1 MVICLVT
8 DRRRLGAASGAGPD
22 HLLEAL
28 EEQILAAAEVDID
41 LVQIREADLDARH
54 LTSLVRS
61 IAVKLR
67 GRKTQIL
74 VNDRLDV
81 AVAAGAGGV
90 HLKETSIA
98 PEQARRLAGLAHRSL
113 GDPST
118 SSGSSRA
125 ESRDEGGFIVT
136 CAVHTPL
143 TATAR
148 HSADFLIAGT
158 VLPTVSKPAADY
170 LQWKG
175 LEEVVGAAEGTPVLG
190 IGGLDLGSIP
200 SLAATGAAGLA
211 AIGAFIPP
219 AGQSGLSEF
228 VKKRVIDMRFAFD
241 SSQTEP

>member
-8 DRRRLGAASGAGPD
+8 DRRRLSAAIGAGPS
-22 HLLEAL
+22 HLLDAL
-28 EEQILAAAEVDID
+28 EEQILAAAEVEID
-41 LVQIREADLDARH
+41 LVQIREPDLDARR
-54 LTSLVRS
+54 LTPLVRS
-61 IAVKLR
+61 IAGKLR
-67 GRKTQIL
+67 GRETRLL

-81 AVAAGAGGV
+81 ALAAGAGGV
-90 HLKETSIA
+90 HLKESSLA
-98 PEQARRLAGLAHRSL
+98 PELARRLA
-113 GDPST
+113 ST
-118 SSGSSRA
+118 PA
-125 ESRDEGGFIVT
+125 TATADEPGRFIVT

-158 VLPTVSKPAADY
+158 VLPTVSKSAADY

-175 LEEVVGAAEGTPVLG
+175 LKSVIGAAKGTPVLG

-241 SSQTEP
+241 SAHTDP